1 MQVDDLSGNNYKNYF
16 DKIRPIN
23 GCSLFLPRGRLY
35 SDGEV
40 FFVFSEN
47 NYGGFY
53 MKDLINYLEEVQE
66 KINHWFDNLDLL
78 FQAFTRSSY
87 SAEHDGENNEVL
99 EFIGDRVLDY
109 YVTKIMAQKYG
120 YVKSELNF
128 YNSDHADQFAIKA
141 HRNEKDFT
149 ALKQEMVSNKTLAKR
164 IDKLGF
170 KTIMYLGKSDI
181 ENKVWN
187 QEKVKADLFEA
198 ILGAVAVDCD
208 WADEELQNVVESM
221 LQIDDYLEDIDD
233 GIERPEDC
241 SLEKAINTLKE
252 LAEHGHCSIPEYYQS
267 EEPEYDENGN
277 PRWECT
283 CTVRSWN
290 ESWTATSS
298 SKKEAKRYSAYL
310 VLCDYFN
317 LDNEYEPEEED
328 ND

>member
-1 MQVDDLSGNNYKNYF
+1 
-16 DKIRPIN
+16 
-23 GCSLFLPRGRLY
+23 
-35 SDGEV
+35 
-40 FFVFSEN
+40 
-47 NYGGFY
+47 
-53 MKDLINYLEEVQE
+53 MKDLNNYLEEVQE
-66 KINHWFDNLDLL
+66 RINHWFDNIDLL

-87 SAEHDGENNEVL
+87 SAEYGGENNEVL

-128 YNSDHADQFAIKA
+128 YNTDYADQFTIKA

-149 ALKQEMVSNKTLAKR
+149 VLKQEMVSNKTLAKR

-170 KTIMYLGKSDI
+170 KTMIYLGKSDI

-221 LQIDDYLEDIDD
+221 LQIDGYLEDVDD

-252 LAEHGHCSIPEYYQS
+252 LAEHRQCSIPEYYQS

-290 ESWTATSS
+290 ESCTATSS

-310 VLCDYFN
+310 VLCDYFD
-317 LDNEYEPEEED
+317 LDNEYESEED
-328 ND
+328 ED